1 MNQIIKYLLV
11 AILSIALTI
20 FYLDQHAPIIVE
32 VPEKTSQ
39 RMSIEFSK
47 EIERRQLQKI
57 EKKAK
62 NVIVLIGDGMGIN
75 QITAYK
81 IAKGG
86 PNYSSAFDQFPF
98 TGLVKVHSF
107 DNLITDS
114 AASATA
120 FSSGIKTKN
129 RYLGVDSNGND
140 VELITEILL
149 RKGFITGL
157 VATSEITHATPA
169 GFAIHNISRY
179 NTDEIAKSMYES
191 KNHIFM
197 GGGKDFFIPESEGG
211 QREDETNLVDLI
223 KNGDTYLDSKKA
235 LVSFNG
241 GASKRIFGLFAKEGL
256 IRSGDEPSL
265 MDMFQF
271 TLDQSKRMVDQKGC
285 SGFFIMAEG
294 SQIDWAGHENDFDYQ
309 YKEMDEFHDVVSHAL
324 EFVKSRDDT
333 LLIVLSDHETGGLLI
348 EMDELRRKSSSSM
361 LVSWNTALEE
371 GTHTGTMIPAFSYGP
386 GAINFTGVIDNTD
399 VFFSLKEAIGTSE
412 IPDKECNLNLEQE
425 R

>member
-1 MNQIIKYLLV
+1 MNQIFKYLLV
-11 AILSIALTI
+11 ALLSIALTI
-20 FYLDQHAPIIVE
+20 LYLDQYAPIIVE

-39 RMSIEFSK
+39 RMPIEFSK
-47 EIERRQLQKI
+47 EIQKKQIQKI

-62 NVIVLIGDGMGIN
+62 NIILLIGDGMGLN
-75 QITAYK
+75 QVTAYR

-86 PNYSSAFDQFPF
+86 PNYSTAFDKFPF
-98 TGLVKVHSF
+98 SGLVKVHSF

-120 FSSGIKTKN
+120 LSSGTKTKN
-129 RYLGVDSNGND
+129 RYLGVDSNGDD

-191 KNHIFM
+191 KNHILM
-197 GGGKDFFIPESEGG
+197 GGGKDFFVPKSNGG
-211 QREDETNLVDLI
+211 QREDEINLVDQI
-223 KNGDTYLDSKKA
+223 KNGNIYIDSKKA
-235 LVSFNG
+235 LMSFKG
-241 GASKRIFGLFAKEGL
+241 EAKKRIFGLFAKEGL
-256 IRSGDEPSL
+256 IRSESEPSL
-265 MDMFQF
+265 LDMFEF
-271 TLDQSKRMVDQKGC
+271 TLDQSTKMVDQNRC

-309 YKEMDEFHDVVSHAL
+309 FEEMDEFNNVVGRAL
-324 EFVKSRDDT
+324 EFAKSRDDT

-348 EMDELRRKSSSSM
+348 EMDELRRKPSSSM
-361 LVSWNTALEE
+361 IVSWNTALEE
-371 GTHTGTMIPAFSYGP
+371 GTHTGAMIPAFSYGP

-399 VFFSLKEAIGTSE
+399 VFFSLKEAIGITE
-412 IPDKECNLNLEQE
+412 LADKECKLNN
-425 R
+425 

>member
-1 MNQIIKYLLV
+1 MSQIIKYLLV
-11 AILSIALTI
+11 ALLSIALTI
-20 FYLDQHAPIIVE
+20 LYLDQYAPIIVE
-32 VPEKTSQ
+32 VPEKVSQ
-39 RMSIEFSK
+39 RMEIEFSK
-47 EIERRQLQKI
+47 EIERRPVQKI

-62 NVIVLIGDGMGIN
+62 NVIILIGDGMGIN

-86 PNYSSAFDQFPF
+86 PNYSTSFDRFPF
-98 TGLVKVHSF
+98 SGLVKVHSF

-129 RYLGVDSNGND
+129 RYLGVDSNGDD

-169 GFAIHNISRY
+169 GFSIHNISRY
-179 NTDEIAKSMYES
+179 NTDEIAKSMYDS
-191 KNHIFM
+191 KNHILM
-197 GGGKDFFIPESEGG
+197 GGGKDFFMPKSKGG
-211 QREDETNLVDLI
+211 KREDGLNFVDLI
-223 KNGDTYLDSKKA
+223 KEKHVYLESKEA
-235 LVSFNG
+235 LMSFKG
-241 GASKRIFGLFAKEGL
+241 ETSKRIFGLFAKEGL
-256 IRSGDEPSL
+256 IRSEDEPSL
-265 MDMFQF
+265 LDMFEF
-271 TLDQSKRMVDQKGC
+271 TLNQSAKMSQKNGC

-309 YKEMDEFHDVVSHAL
+309 FEEMDEFHDVVDHAL
-324 EFVKSRDDT
+324 NFVKSRDDT

-348 EMDELRRKSSSSM
+348 EMDELRRKPSSSM
-361 LVSWNTALEE
+361 IVSWNTAIEE

-386 GAINFTGVIDNTD
+386 GAINFTGVMDNTD
-399 VFFSLKEAIGTSE
+399 VFFSVKEAIGISD
-412 IPDKECNLNLEQE
+412 IADNECKLDD
-425 R
+425 

>member
-1 MNQIIKYLLV
+1 MSQIIKYLLV
-11 AILSIALTI
+11 ALLSIALTI
-20 FYLDQHAPIIVE
+20 LYLDQYAPIIVE
-32 VPEKTSQ
+32 VPEKVSQ
-39 RMSIEFSK
+39 RMEIEFSK
-47 EIERRQLQKI
+47 EIERRPVQKI

-62 NVIVLIGDGMGIN
+62 NVIILIGDGMGIN

-86 PNYSSAFDQFPF
+86 PNYSTAFDRFPF
-98 TGLVKVHSF
+98 SGLVKVHSF

-129 RYLGVDSNGND
+129 RYLGVDSNGDD

-169 GFAIHNISRY
+169 GFSIHNISRY
-179 NTDEIAKSMYES
+179 NTDEIAKSMYDS
-191 KNHIFM
+191 KNHILM
-197 GGGKDFFIPESEGG
+197 GGGKDFFMPKSKGG
-211 QREDETNLVDLI
+211 KREDGLNFLDLI
-223 KNGDTYLDSKKA
+223 KEKHVYLGSKEA
-235 LVSFNG
+235 LMSFKG
-241 GASKRIFGLFAKEGL
+241 ETSKRICGLFAKEGL
-256 IRSGDEPSL
+256 IRSEDEPSL
-265 MDMFQF
+265 LDMFEF
-271 TLDQSKRMVDQKGC
+271 TLNQSAKMSQKNGC

-309 YKEMDEFHDVVSHAL
+309 FEEMDEFHDVVDHAL
-324 EFVKSRDDT
+324 NFVKSRDDT

-348 EMDELRRKSSSSM
+348 EMDELRRKPSSSM
-361 LVSWNTALEE
+361 IVSWNTAIEE

-386 GAINFTGVIDNTD
+386 GAINFTGVLDNTD
-399 VFFSLKEAIGTSE
+399 VFFSLKEAIGISD
-412 IPDKECNLNLEQE
+412 IADNECKLND
-425 R
+425 

>member
-191 KNHIFM
+191 KNHILM

-309 YKEMDEFHDVVSHAL
+309 YEEMDEFHDVVSHAL

-412 IPDKECNLNLEQE
+412 IPDKECTLN
-425 R
+425 

>member
-129 RYLGVDSNGND
+129 RYLGVDSDGND

-169 GFAIHNISRY
+169 GFAVHNISRY

-211 QREDETNLVDLI
+211 QREDGANLVDLI

-235 LVSFNG
+235 LMSFNG

-309 YKEMDEFHDVVSHAL
+309 YEEMDEFHDVVSHAL

-412 IPDKECNLNLEQE
+412 IPDKECTLN
-425 R
+425 

>member
-129 RYLGVDSNGND
+129 RYLGVDSNGDD

-149 RKGFITGL
+149 QKGFITGL

-169 GFAIHNISRY
+169 GFTIHNISRY

-191 KNHIFM
+191 KNHILM
-197 GGGKDFFIPESEGG
+197 GGGKDFFMPESKGG
-211 QREDETNLVDLI
+211 QREDEINLLDMI
-223 KNGDTYLDSKKA
+223 NNDGIYLDSKEA
-235 LVSFNG
+235 LMSFDG

-256 IRSGDEPSL
+256 IRSEDEPSL
-265 MDMFQF
+265 LDMFKF
-271 TLDQSKRMVDQKGC
+271 TLDQSNKMVDQNGC

-309 YKEMDEFHDVVSHAL
+309 YKEMDEFHDVVGHAL
-324 EFVKSRDDT
+324 EFVQSRDDT

-348 EMDELRRKSSSSM
+348 EMDELRRKPSSSM

-399 VFFSLKEAIGTSE
+399 VFFSLKEAIGTNE

>member
-86 PNYSSAFDQFPF
+86 PNCSTAFDRFPF

-129 RYLGVDSNGND
+129 RYLGVDSNGD
-140 VELITEILL
+140 EVELITEILL
-149 RKGFITGL
+149 QKGFITGL

-169 GFAIHNISRY
+169 GFTIHNISRY

-191 KNHIFM
+191 KNHILM
-197 GGGKDFFIPESEGG
+197 GGGKDFFIPESKGG
-211 QREDETNLVDLI
+211 QREDEINLLDMI
-223 KNGDTYLDSKKA
+223 NNDGIYLDSKEA
-235 LVSFNG
+235 LMSFDS

-256 IRSGDEPSL
+256 IRSEDEPSL
-265 MDMFQF
+265 LDMFKF
-271 TLDQSKRMVDQKGC
+271 TLDQSKKMVDQNGC

-309 YKEMDEFHDVVSHAL
+309 YKEMDEFHDVVGHAL
-324 EFVKSRDDT
+324 EFVQSRDDT

-348 EMDELRRKSSSSM
+348 EMDELRRKPSSSM

-412 IPDKECNLNLEQE
+412 IPDKECTLN
-425 R
+425 

>member
-20 FYLDQHAPIIVE
+20 FYLDQYAPIIVE

-47 EIERRQLQKI
+47 EIERRQLKKI

-62 NVIVLIGDGMGIN
+62 NVIILIGDGMGIN

-86 PNYSSAFDQFPF
+86 PNYSTAFDQFPF

-120 FSSGIKTKN
+120 LSSGIKTKN
-129 RYLGVDSNGND
+129 RYLGVDSNGDD

-149 RKGFITGL
+149 QKGFITGL

-169 GFAIHNISRY
+169 GFTIHNISRY

-191 KNHIFM
+191 KNHILM
-197 GGGKDFFIPESEGG
+197 GGGKDFFIPESKGG
-211 QREDETNLVDLI
+211 QREDEINLLELI
-223 KNGDTYLDSKKA
+223 NNDGIYLDSKEA
-235 LVSFNG
+235 LMSFDG
-241 GASKRIFGLFAKEGL
+241 GASKRIFGLFANEGL
-256 IRSGDEPSL
+256 IRSEDEPSL
-265 MDMFQF
+265 LDMFKF
-271 TLDQSKRMVDQKGC
+271 TLNQSKKMVDKNDC

-294 SQIDWAGHENDFDYQ
+294 SQIDWAGHENNFDYQ
-309 YKEMDEFHDVVSHAL
+309 YEEMDEFHDVIGHAL

-348 EMDELRRKSSSSM
+348 EMDELRRKPSSSM
-361 LVSWNTALEE
+361 LVSWNTALKE

-412 IPDKECNLNLEQE
+412 ISDKECNLN
-425 R
+425 

>member
-309 YKEMDEFHDVVSHAL
+309 YEEMDEFHDVVSHAL

>member
-256 IRSGDEPSL
+256 IRSEDEPSL
-265 MDMFQF
+265 LDMFKF
-271 TLDQSKRMVDQKGC
+271 TLDQSKMMAERNGC

-309 YKEMDEFHDVVSHAL
+309 YEEMDEFHDVVGHAL
-324 EFVKSRDDT
+324 EYVKSRDDT

-348 EMDELRRKSSSSM
+348 EMDELRRKPSNSM
-361 LVSWNTALEE
+361 LLSWNTALEE

-399 VFFSLKEAIGTSE
+399 VFFSLKEAIGINE
-412 IPDKECNLNLEQE
+412 LADKECKLND
-425 R
+425 

>member
-86 PNYSSAFDQFPF
+86 PNYSTAFDRFPF

-129 RYLGVDSNGND
+129 RYLGVDSNGDD

-149 RKGFITGL
+149 QKGFITGL

-169 GFAIHNISRY
+169 GFTIHNISRY

-191 KNHIFM
+191 KNHILM
-197 GGGKDFFIPESEGG
+197 GGGKDFFIPESKGG
-211 QREDETNLVDLI
+211 QREDEINLLDMI
-223 KNGDTYLDSKKA
+223 NNDGIYLDSKEA
-235 LVSFNG
+235 LMSFDG

-256 IRSGDEPSL
+256 IRSEDEPSL
-265 MDMFQF
+265 LDMFKF
-271 TLDQSKRMVDQKGC
+271 TLDQSKKMVDQNGC

-309 YKEMDEFHDVVSHAL
+309 YKEMDEFHDVVGHAL
-324 EFVKSRDDT
+324 EFVQSRDDT

-348 EMDELRRKSSSSM
+348 EMDELRRKPSSSM

-412 IPDKECNLNLEQE
+412 IPDKECTLN
-425 R
+425 

>member
-32 VPEKTSQ
+32 VPEKASQ

-47 EIERRQLQKI
+47 EIERRQIQKI

-191 KNHIFM
+191 KNHILM
-197 GGGKDFFIPESEGG
+197 GGGKDFFMPESEGG
-211 QREDETNLVDLI
+211 QREDEINLLDMI
-223 KNGDTYLDSKKA
+223 NNDGIYLDSKEA
-235 LVSFNG
+235 LMSFDG
-241 GASKRIFGLFAKEGL
+241 GASKRILGLFSKEGL
-256 IRSGDEPSL
+256 IRSEDEPSL
-265 MDMFQF
+265 LDMFKF
-271 TLDQSKRMVDQKGC
+271 TLDQSKRMVDQNGC

-324 EFVKSRDDT
+324 EFVQSRDDT

-348 EMDELRRKSSSSM
+348 EMDELRRKPSSSM

-412 IPDKECNLNLEQE
+412 IPDKECTLN
-425 R
+425 

>member
-309 YKEMDEFHDVVSHAL
+309 YEEMDEFHDVVSHAL

-399 VFFSLKEAIGTSE
+399 VFFSLKEAIGTNE